1 MKKTEV
7 FEKMWRTR
15 GEGTYTLIT
24 QSEEIAKRESISLNQ
39 LIRQAVEEY
48 VQRHGAGNNSFQLD
62 KFGITWT
69 KAVSVTKCGFKDCG
83 KTAVGTALYLRT
95 KQTIGLCSVHF
106 TLCQSQGKD
115 LYTDMKWIDTSNQ
128 KTAVKTHEKTSEINN
143 TKGCFYS

>member
-7 FEKMWRTR
+7 FEKMWRIR

-24 QSEEIAKRESISLNQ
+24 QGEEIAKREGISLNQ

-69 KAVSVTKCGFKDCG
+69 KAVSVSKCCFKDCKG
-83 KTAVGTALYLRT
+83 VAVG
-95 KQTIGLCSVHF
+95 IGLRRDICQTVAFCAKHF
-106 TLCQSQGKD
+106 VLVQDTKNGILQWQGKP
-115 LYTDMKWIDTSNQ
+115 LYTDMKWIDASNP
-128 KTAVKTHEKTSEINN
+128 KTS
-143 TKGCFYS
+143 